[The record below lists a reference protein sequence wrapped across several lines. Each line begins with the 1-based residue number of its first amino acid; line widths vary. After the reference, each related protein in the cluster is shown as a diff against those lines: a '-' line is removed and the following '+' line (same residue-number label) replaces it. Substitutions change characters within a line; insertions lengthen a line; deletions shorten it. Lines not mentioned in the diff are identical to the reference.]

1 MRCDLI
7 DLEGQLTDSFARSP
21 AGSGRSLTYVEM
33 LSDTALQGEER
44 EALVAETLMAYM
56 STLLARRGEGATA
69 QLLLQVDR
77 WSLEWD
83 ERGDEKDLTLQV
95 DPANVSQFTEEVL
108 QKLRHLCQEVSG
120 RLGLGVHWVEV
131 KETLPVVGPG
141 WREMVQRELS
151 GERPSNQARR
161 LQPSPRRWLE
171 DNLAFTNEGEQ
182 LVYRLLKHRQEKV
195 LPREETIAIFPLPNG
210 RIAGRT
216 WEPDFLVAYKGRV
229 GILEIDGPHH
239 NARRALD
246 VTREHLMHD
255 SGIAY
260 IDRVPVEA
268 LENRAEIER
277 VIDRFL
283 RRLAEPR

>member
-1 MRCDLI
+1 
-7 DLEGQLTDSFARSP
+7 
-21 AGSGRSLTYVEM
+21 
-33 LSDTALQGEER
+33 
-44 EALVAETLMAYM
+44 MAYM
-56 STLLARRGEGATA
+56 STLLARRGDATTA

-77 WSLEWD
+77 WKLEWD
-83 ERGDEKDLTLQV
+83 DHGDEKDLMLEV
-95 DPANVSQFTEEVL
+95 DPANKSHFTDDLL
-108 QKLRHLCQEVSG
+108 QKLRDLCKEISV
-120 RLGLGVHWVEV
+120 RFGLGVTWVEV
-131 KETLPVVGPG
+131 RETFPIVGPG
-141 WREMVQRELS
+141 WREMVQREIS
-151 GERPSNQARR
+151 GECPSNQARR

-182 LVYRLLKHRQEKV
+182 RVYRILKHRQEKV
-195 LPREETIAIFPLPNG
+195 LPREEMIAIFPLPNG

-216 WEPDFLVAYKGRV
+216 WEPDFLVTYKGRA

-268 LENRAEIER
+268 LEDRAETER

-283 RRLAEPR
+283 RRLAEAR

>member
-1 MRCDLI
+1 MTNDFT
-7 DLEGQLTDSFARSP
+7 QSSA
-21 AGSGRSLTYVEM
+21 ASGRALSYGEM
-33 LSDTALQGEER
+33 LADQTLDGDER
-44 EALVAETLMAYM
+44 DALVAETLMAYM
-56 STLLARRGEGATA
+56 STLLVRRGDVATA

-77 WSLEWD
+77 WKLDWD
-83 ERGDEKDLTLQV
+83 QEGHEKDLVLEV
-95 DPANVSQFTEEVL
+95 DPANMSHFTDDLL
-108 QKLRHLCQEVSG
+108 QKLRQLCQEISG
-120 RLGLGVHWVEV
+120 RLRLGVNWVEV

-141 WREMVQRELS
+141 WRDMIQREIS

-182 LVYRLLKHRQEKV
+182 RVYRLLKHRQEKV
-195 LPREETIAIFPLPNG
+195 LPPEETIAIFPLPNG

-216 WEPDFLVAYKGRV
+216 WEPDFLVTYKGRAGV
-229 GILEIDGPHH
+229 LEIDGPHH

-255 SGIAY
+255 SGVAY
-260 IDRVPVEA
+260 VDRVPVEA
-268 LENRAEIER
+268 LENREEMER

>member
-1 MRCDLI
+1 MTND
-7 DLEGQLTDSFARSP
+7 FSP
-21 AGSGRSLTYVEM
+21 SSAASKRALSYGEM
-33 LSDTALQGEER
+33 LTSENLLEHER
-44 EALVAETLMAYM
+44 EALVAETLVAYM
-56 STLLARRGEGATA
+56 STLLVRRGDVASA

-77 WSLEWD
+77 WQLEWD
-83 ERGDEKDLTLQV
+83 QGGHEKDLVLEV
-95 DPANVSQFTEEVL
+95 DPANLSHFGEDLL
-108 QKLRHLCQEVSG
+108 QKLRGLCKEISERLSLDVS
-120 RLGLGVHWVEV
+120 WVEV

-141 WREMVQRELS
+141 WRDVVQREIS

-161 LQPSPRRWLE
+161 LQPSPHRWLE

-182 LVYRLLKHRQEKV
+182 RVYRLLKHRQEKI
-195 LPREETIAIFPLPNG
+195 LPPEETISIFPLPNG

-216 WEPDFLVAYKGRV
+216 WEPDFLITYKGRAGV
-229 GILEIDGPHH
+229 LEIDGPHH

-260 IDRVPVEA
+260 VDRVPVEA
-268 LENRAEIER
+268 LDSRQEIDQ

-283 RRLAEPR
+283 RRLADPR

>member
-1 MRCDLI
+1 MSN
-7 DLEGQLTDSFARSP
+7 SFAQSP
-21 AGSGRSLTYVEM
+21 AGSGRSRSYEEM
-33 LSDTALQGEER
+33 LRDPSIRGEEWD
-44 EALVAETLMAYM
+44 ALVAETLMAYM

-77 WSLEWD
+77 WSLELD
-83 ERGDEKDLTLQV
+83 EHGHEKDLMLEV
-95 DPANVSQFTEEVL
+95 DPANLSHFTEEL
-108 QKLRHLCQEVSG
+108 LKKLRQLCREVSG
-120 RLGLGVHWVEV
+120 RLALGVNWVEV
-131 KETLPVVGPG
+131 RETLPVVGPG
-141 WREMVQRELS
+141 WRDLVQREIS

-182 LVYRLLKHRQEKV
+182 RVYKLLKHRQEKV

-229 GILEIDGPHH
+229 GILEIDGHHH

-268 LENRAEIER
+268 LENREEIER
-277 VIDRFL
+277 VVDRFL